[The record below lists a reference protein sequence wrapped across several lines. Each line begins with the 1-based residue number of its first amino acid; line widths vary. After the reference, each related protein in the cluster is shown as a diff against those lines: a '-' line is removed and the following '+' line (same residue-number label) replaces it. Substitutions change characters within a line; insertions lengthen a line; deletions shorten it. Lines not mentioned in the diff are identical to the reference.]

1 MLDKSPGSAMH
12 IRAENDPRY
21 SRKFLIMG
29 ICAIG
34 FALYCLYD
42 GLVDYPGKRDRGFG
56 EYKAEK
62 MQSQHKSLLADASRQ
77 SMNLAQFEVVADPEQ
92 RHEWDVYSHDRGIPS
107 GPDVVV
113 QFIMAAGSALIGA
126 AFLSIPLRSRGRWIE
141 ASDDGITSSWGE
153 SFRFDEVEAV
163 NKRQW
168 RKKGIAKVT
177 HVSGGRRRTF
187 VIDDFKFQ
195 RYPTD
200 AILYELEQRI
210 DQDRITNGPPEPE
223 PEGRVAEIISAGRQ
237 SVAVATS

>member
-1 MLDKSPGSAMH
+1 MR

-29 ICAIG
+29 VCAIG

-42 GLVDYPGKRDRGFG
+42 GLVGYPGKRERGF
-56 EYKAEK
+56 ATFK
-62 MQSQHKSLLADASRQ
+62 MERAKSQHETMFSRGENQAMSFEEFDAIADEHHRKIWD
-77 SMNLAQFEVVADPEQ
+77 QFVHEVD
-92 RHEWDVYSHDRGIPS
+92 IPT
-107 GPDVVV
+107 GPKIVM

-126 AFLSIPLRSRGRWIE
+126 AFLLGPLRSRGRWIE
-141 ASDDGITSSWGE
+141 ASDDGIISSWGE

-168 RKKGIAKVT
+168 PKKGIAKVT

-237 SVAVATS
+237 SAAVATS